1 MTMWLL
7 AVLLIA
13 SVAALGYRQGAV
25 RVAFSFVGI
34 VLGALLAVPLGSLLR
49 PLLAILGMHNQLYRY
64 LLAPLII
71 FVVISILFKVAAATV
86 HHKVDVHFKYHAGD
100 LRLALF
106 ERLNARVGLC
116 LGILNGVAY
125 MILLSFVV
133 YSLSYCTVQV
143 ASSDEDP
150 RWMRI
155 LNRMGRDTESSGLA
169 KVAGALD
176 KRALWYDAADL
187 AGVIYHNPLAE
198 ARLARYP
205 AFLGI
210 SERPEFK
217 ELGSDKDFTELRLKR
232 APIMEVL
239 EQPKAQTIL
248 ENPETVGLIWTTVTP
263 NSQDLQNYLRT
274 GVSAKF
280 GQERILGRWNFDPNY
295 ALAMMRRAKT
305 NMTSIEAQKLKKWVA
320 ASFAQTSFVAMPD
333 HQVLLK
339 NLPQVRV
346 PAANAPQASPTQTIQ
361 GQWKSAA
368 GKYQLTFAGGTEVAA
383 VIESE
388 RLKMNYEGMELAFNP
403 ED

>member
-1 MTMWLL
+1 MMMWLL
-7 AVLLIA
+7 ALVLIA
-13 SVAALGYRQGAV
+13 SVAALGYRQGAI

-34 VLGALLAVPLGSLLR
+34 VLGALVAVPLGGLLR
-49 PLLAILGMHNQLYRY
+49 PLLAALGMHNQLYRY
-64 LLAPLII
+64 LLAPLIV
-71 FVVISILFKVAAATV
+71 FVAISILFKVAAATV

-100 LRLALF
+100 LRLALW

-116 LGILNGVAY
+116 LGVLNGVAY
-125 MILLSFVV
+125 VILLAFVI

-155 LNRMGRDTESSGLA
+155 LNRLGRDTESSGLA
-169 KVAGALD
+169 KAAHALD
-176 KRALWYDAADL
+176 KRVVWYDAADL
-187 AGVIYHNPLAE
+187 AGVLYHNPLAE

-217 ELGSDKDFTELRLKR
+217 DLGSDKDFTELRLRR
-232 APIMEVL
+232 APIMAVL
-239 EQPKAQTIL
+239 EHPRVQAIL
-248 ENPETVGLIWTTVTP
+248 ENPETVSLIWTTVTP
-263 NSQDLQNYLRT
+263 NIQDLENYLRT
-274 GVSAKF
+274 GISARF
-280 GQERILGRWNFDPNY
+280 GQEKILGRWNFDPNY
-295 ALAMMRRAKT
+295 ALAMMRRART

-320 ASFAQTSFVAMPD
+320 ASFAQTSLVAMPD

-346 PAANAPQASPTQTIQ
+346 PNPNAPQTSPTQTIQ
-361 GQWKSAA
+361 GQWKAAA
-368 GKYQLTFAGGTEVAA
+368 GKYDLTFAGGTEIPAA
-383 VIESE
+383 IDGE
-388 RLKMNYEGMELAFNP
+388 RLKMNYEGMDLAFLP